1 MRIPAILRTLAL
13 GAILTSL
20 ALLGVAPAGAAEFE
34 KNIMTGGPQGTYI
47 QIGRDLARLG
57 AECGQTLNV
66 IESAG
71 SLENFI
77 GVRNRRN
84 TQFGIVQSDVLEYL
98 KTYEANDPEVQ
109 KAVRGVRIMFPLY
122 NEEIHLLA
130 SKDIASAKDLDGRKV
145 AVGKADSGT
154 FLTASL
160 VLDILRVNKAER
172 LKIGSAEGLEKLL
185 SGEIDAF
192 FYVAGAPTKLFD
204 DERIDPA
211 KYHLVPLTEAPLKA
225 TYTPTRIAAGAYPF
239 LDAAVD
245 VVAVKAVLMTFDY
258 DRTRNAYH
266 RQSCKAVAD
275 FSSLLISNLDRLK
288 QEGHPKWNAVDLT
301 ELPPGWQVGV
311 CVKEGMALDY
321 KVECAGAEPAASWG
335 EEEYLDLLKKRLN
348 SSQ

>member
-1 MRIPAILRTLAL
+1 MRLTATFRTLV
-13 GAILTSL
+13 L
-20 ALLGVAPAGAAEFE
+20 ALFALSAGVSAAPGAEFL

-47 QIGRDLARLG
+47 QIGRDLAKLG

-66 IESAG
+66 VQSAG
-71 SLENFI
+71 SLENFV

-122 NEEIHLLA
+122 NEEVHLLA
-130 SKDIASAKDLDGRKV
+130 KREIASPKDLDGRKV

-160 VLDILRVNKAER
+160 VLDILRVNQAER
-172 LKIGSAEGLEKLL
+172 LKIGAAEGLEKLL
-185 SGEIDAF
+185 AGELDAF
-192 FYVAGAPTKLFD
+192 FYVAGAPAKLFD

-225 TYTPTRIAAGAYPF
+225 TYTPTQIAAGAYPF
-239 LDAAVD
+239 VESPVD

-258 DRTRNAYH
+258 DKARNAYH
-266 RQSCKAVAD
+266 LQSCRAVAD
-275 FSSLLISNLDRLK
+275 FSNLLLTNLDRLK
-288 QEGHPKWNAVDLT
+288 NEGHPKWKSVDLT
-301 ELPPGWQVGV
+301 ELPPGWQVGN

-321 KVECAGAEPAASWG
+321 RVQCTAAEPAAQSG
-335 EEEYLDLLKKRLN
+335 EDEYLDLLKKRLN